1 MNFFLLISGYNFFKF
16 GRAFWNVGV
25 LNPQHAHADDFA
37 DRPLPYRVFLNKAY
51 NDDGLEAS
59 YLFGSSE
66 IGFGIF
72 RGEDFP
78 FGNTAA
84 SEGTGSDAWSAF
96 YKSTLNLSTF
106 PLCISRLRVA
116 EYI

>member
-1 MNFFLLISGYNFFKF
+1 M
-16 GRAFWNVGV
+16 
-25 LNPQHAHADDFA
+25 AHADDFA

-72 RGEDFP
+72 RERTFLLVILQVVRELEVMLGQP
-78 FGNTAA
+78 FI
-84 SEGTGSDAWSAF
+84 
-96 YKSTLNLSTF
+96 NL
-106 PLCISRLRVA
+106 L
-116 EYI
+116 

>member
-1 MNFFLLISGYNFFKF
+1 MVGLL
-16 GRAFWNVGV
+16 NVGV

-78 FGNTAA
+78 FGNTAG
-84 SEGTGSDAWSAF
+84 SEEVEVMLGQPF
-96 YKSTLNLSTF
+96 INQL
-106 PLCISRLRVA
+106 
-116 EYI
+116 